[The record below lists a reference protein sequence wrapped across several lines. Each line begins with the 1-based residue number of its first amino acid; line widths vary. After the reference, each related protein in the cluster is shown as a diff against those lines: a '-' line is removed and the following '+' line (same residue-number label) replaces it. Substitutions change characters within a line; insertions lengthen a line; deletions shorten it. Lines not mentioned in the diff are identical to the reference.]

1 MKFFNLI
8 IFLVFLNLS
17 GCSIFSESTN
27 NSLNDFKF
35 LEFDIK
41 TLNNGYVNQEY
52 TIEQVIAAYIDRIKQ
67 IDQNGPALNS
77 IIEIN
82 PDAIFIA
89 KSLDLELKT
98 KGSRGLLHGIP
109 ILLKDNIDTK
119 DNMST
124 TAGSRA
130 LSGSKPLNDS
140 KIAEKLRNA
149 GAVILGKT
157 NLSEWANFRGRRSTS
172 GWSGINGQTK
182 NPYVL
187 TRNPCG
193 SSSGSGVSVS
203 ANLTVLAIGTETN
216 GSIVCP
222 STVNGIVGIKP
233 TVGLVSRSGIIPIS
247 YTQDTAGPMARS
259 VEDAAICLSF
269 MTGYDKNDNKT
280 LASENFKQND
290 YTKFL
295 NINGLKN
302 KRIGI
307 YSSPLGV
314 NDKVDSLFNKS
325 VYLMKEMGAEIIKLE
340 KVTSDKAR
348 NHSFQVM
355 IHEYK
360 DGLNKYF
367 NSLGSNSP
375 IKNLDE
381 LIEFNKNDSIELK
394 YFNQA
399 YLKLANSSNGTK
411 SEKYLNSLA
420 ALKKL
425 SQKEGI
431 DKVMDMNNLDVI
443 IAPTGSPAWSTDWFN
458 GDNFHISSSS
468 PSAWAGYPIISVPMG
483 NIYGLPIGISFFGRA
498 WSEPT
503 LIEVSYAFEQLSK
516 ARIIPQF
523 YQNDEDLFK

>member
-8 IFLVFLNLS
+8 IFLVFLNSS
-17 GCSIFSESTN
+17 GCSSFSETTN
-27 NSLNDFKF
+27 NNLNDFKF

-89 KSLDLELKT
+89 KSLDIELKV

-130 LSGSKPLNDS
+130 LKGSKPLNDS
-140 KIAEKLRNA
+140 KIAERLRNA

-307 YSSPLGV
+307 YYSPLGV
-314 NDKVDSLFNKS
+314 NDKVD
-325 VYLMKEMGAEIIKLE
+325 
-340 KVTSDKAR
+340 
-348 NHSFQVM
+348 
-355 IHEYK
+355 
-360 DGLNKYF
+360 
-367 NSLGSNSP
+367 
-375 IKNLDE
+375 
-381 LIEFNKNDSIELK
+381 
-394 YFNQA
+394 
-399 YLKLANSSNGTK
+399 
-411 SEKYLNSLA
+411 
-420 ALKKL
+420 
-425 SQKEGI
+425 
-431 DKVMDMNNLDVI
+431 
-443 IAPTGSPAWSTDWFN
+443 
-458 GDNFHISSSS
+458 
-468 PSAWAGYPIISVPMG
+468 
-483 NIYGLPIGISFFGRA
+483 
-498 WSEPT
+498 
-503 LIEVSYAFEQLSK
+503 
-516 ARIIPQF
+516 
-523 YQNDEDLFK
+523 